1 LPCWQTCTP
10 RPARAADAA
19 VEDTALAEIVVTAEK
34 RSENLERVPASITA
48 FTSKTLDL
56 QGIASVQD
64 MTNYA
69 PGLYYNHLR

>member
-1 LPCWQTCTP
+1 VSSNL
-10 RPARAADAA
+10 
-19 VEDTALAEIVVTAEK
+19 VVTAEK

-56 QGIASVQD
+56 QGIASVQV

-69 PGLYYNHLR
+69 PSLHYTAYDNRPYIRGKIATDVAYIPLM